1 MTRGLVSVFAL
12 LVTGAGCETEVSLA
26 DLGPSLHFFGTHEAL
41 LGTISFAR
49 ALPDCAVFDSSFRA
63 TVNGAPVH
71 IDWPYVSTSSYCLEP
86 ELDFDFEDPP
96 TDGTATFVLADDSMT
111 ITAKLGDHYLP
122 RTFSIESG
130 EPIVKGTT
138 VTLRWSHPSDLSQY
152 LPRVAFVANDTLRW
166 ITDDIT
172 IDGDLISFEVPAMGG
187 PGAYSSVLEVYMRTD
202 NMTVP
207 CTNAECTIF
216 DAPSAA
222 EAVSVVQ

>member
-1 MTRGLVSVFAL
+1 MRLAWLFAVVL
-12 LVTGAGCETEVSLA
+12 AGCETEVSLA
-26 DLGPSLHFFGTHEAL
+26 ELGPSLHFFGTHEAL

-49 ALPDCAVFDSSFRA
+49 PLPDCAVFDDSFRA
-63 TVNGAPVH
+63 TVNDVPVE
-71 IDWPYVSTSSYCLEP
+71 IDWPYVSTTSYCLEP
-86 ELDFDFEDPP
+86 ELDFRFEDPP

-152 LPRVAFVANDTLRW
+152 RPRVAFVASDTLRW
-166 ITDDIT
+166 STDDVT
-172 IDGDLISFEVPAMGG
+172 IDGDLLSFEVPASGG

-202 NMTVP
+202 NTTVP
-207 CTNAECTIF
+207 CTNAECTIV
-216 DAPSAA
+216 DGPSAA
-222 EAVSVVQ
+222 EAVDVVQ